1 MTNGNG
7 TWIKTLIGLIVAII
21 ILGAIPALATMI
33 NNVDKIRA
41 KEDQRIEDKFDSG
54 ISSIKEDIS
63 SIKIQQMKSTT
74 ILERIDRKM

>member
-1 MTNGNG
+1 VTNGNG